1 MQQHDVVTEQ
11 FGKTAHAYLSSAMF
25 AQGAD
30 LVLLQECARRHGKQ
44 GKPQVLDLGCG
55 TGHAS
60 FAVAPVAASVVAYD
74 LAQPMLDEVEHAKA
88 QRGLH
93 NISTQ
98 QGDVTRLPFADASFD
113 MLVTRFCAHHWSDV
127 AGALA
132 EAWRVLRPNG
142 TLLVIDSVAPKTAL
156 YDNTLQAVGML
167 RDASHVRHYRTC
179 EWGAMFD
186 NAGFTHSL
194 RSVWK
199 LPMQFDA
206 WVARMRTPAERVAAI
221 RKLFD
226 GAPEEARR
234 YFALQDDYS
243 FSIDAAMFEATKPSV
258 Q

>member
-1 MQQHDVVTEQ
+1 MQQHDVVAEQ
-11 FGKTAHAYLSSAMF
+11 FGQAANAYLSSAVH

-30 LVLLQECARRHGKQ
+30 LVLMQECARRH

-55 TGHAS
+55 AGHAS
-60 FAVAPVAASVVAYD
+60 FAIAPVATSVVAYD
-74 LAQPMLDEVEHAKA
+74 LAPQMLDVVEHAKV

-98 QGDVTRLPFADASFD
+98 QGDVARLPFADASFD
-113 MLVTRFCAHHWSDV
+113 MVVTRFSAHHWNDV

-142 TLLVIDSVAPKTAL
+142 SLLVIDIVAPKTAL
-156 YDNTLQAVGML
+156 YDTTLQAVELL
-167 RDASHVRHYRTC
+167 RDGSHVRDYRCC
-179 EWGAMFD
+179 EWGAKFD
-186 NAGFTHSL
+186 NAGFTHQL

-199 LPMQFDA
+199 LTMRFDD
-206 WVARMRTPAERVAAI
+206 WVARMRTPANRVAAI
-221 RKLFD
+221 RNLFD
-226 GAPEEARR
+226 AAPEEARR

-243 FSIDAAMFEATKPSV
+243 FSIDAAMFEATKPQV